1 MVESFTMPHR
11 VPWTGMLLT
20 TLVATCHA
28 FTITT
33 GTASNGVTTLKV
45 PYHRQG
51 FPISG
56 RTSRSGSTRQ
66 RKTITAIRS
75 TLNEDTDTNTEE
87 EIMKMDLSHVSP
99 VDSVGN
105 QDNSTDRMTK
115 NWTTGHTPM
124 VLLGD
129 IENRDPPGILANS
142 LPVDIPYDIRN
153 DVFWDSRNPWIKW
166 IDADISD
173 ATMRIFSSE
182 LGVQEFVRTTRPE
195 ERLPDSSQIPVDL
208 LLSRGVDTLEDIALH
223 LGRIPYRKRYP
234 EGRPS
239 ESNTTM
245 GPERRTVVIL
255 GSGWAAHAFIKVADT
270 YKLRLIVV
278 SPSNHFV
285 FTPML
290 ASSAVG
296 TVEYRSMTE
305 AVRAAN
311 PYIDDYLEGKATDI
325 DVHGKKISVQLKS
338 LLNGVREGE
347 PPQLELKYDHLIV
360 SVGCQVEDRG
370 VPGADKAFRL
380 KSTDDAVKLRQ
391 AIGECLEYASRPD
404 VAGPDHV
411 QERRNR
417 ATFLIVGGGP
427 TGVELAGEMLDLAAD
442 ITRFNKGAYPK
453 LNGDIQVVLAHSGP
467 DLVPQFEKHLRLEA
481 LKSLEK
487 KGAKVLLNT
496 RVNEVGDGFATLL
509 TKRLDPT
516 TGEVVGR
523 DEFIL
528 PVGITVWC
536 AGTAPVEFVDKLLA
550 QLPSEARNPDGR
562 IKVDKW
568 LRPKMPTKELL
579 GSVLVLGDAAA
590 FPEGSEAIAT
600 DRLLPQTAQ
609 VAGQQGAYAARLLT
623 RGYNMSS
630 LPVPSLGEESP
641 DVDPLMVQWLQL
653 RGITRAPP
661 FQFLN
666 LGLLAYLG
674 GNEALTQVQL
684 GDVPLF
690 SYFGSIAFVLWR
702 SVYLVKQVATR
713 NRVLVTFDWIKSS
726 IFGRDMTRF

>member
-1 MVESFTMPHR
+1 MYGKQT
-11 VPWTGMLLT
+11 
-20 TLVATCHA
+20 
-28 FTITT
+28 
-33 GTASNGVTTLKV
+33 
-45 PYHRQG
+45 
-51 FPISG
+51 G
-56 RTSRSGSTRQ
+56 RTES
-66 RKTITAIRS
+66 KTVTAILS
-75 TLNEDTDTNTEE
+75 TLNEDTGTETDIDTDTGADFYAGVKTGPSDDVTVTSSSNVGPV
-87 EIMKMDLSHVSP
+87 SHGNITDRIIDNARIPSILPGDIRSTNQENLQEATIESP
-99 VDSVGN
+99 VEFETGI
-105 QDNSTDRMTK
+105 K
-115 NWTTGHTPM
+115 NGATASPSMSGAVTPLDLKGE
-124 VLLGD
+124 VL
-129 IENRDPPGILANS
+129 I
-142 LPVDIPYDIRN
+142 
-153 DVFWDSRNPWIKW
+153 DSRNPFIKW
-166 IDADISD
+166 IEADVSD
-173 ATMRIFSSE
+173 STMRIVSSE
-182 LGVQEFVRTTRPE
+182 LGVKDFVRTINTPNPRE
-195 ERLPDSSQIPVDL
+195 GLPDSSQVPVDL
-208 LLSRGVDTLEDIALH
+208 LLSRGIDTLEDIALH
-223 LGRIPYRKRYP
+223 LGRIPNLKRDP
-234 EGRPS
+234 DKDSTDGSSIER
-239 ESNTTM
+239 
-245 GPERRTVVIL
+245 ERRTIVIL
-255 GSGWAAHAFIKVADT
+255 GSGWGAHAFIKVADC

-278 SPSNHFV
+278 SPANHFV

-325 DVHGKKISVQLKS
+325 DVHNRKVVVQLKS
-338 LLNGVREGE
+338 LLDGVREGE
-347 PPQLELKYDHLIV
+347 PPTVELEYDHLIV

-380 KSTDDAVKLRQ
+380 KTTDDAVKLRQ

-442 ITRFNKGAYPK
+442 ITRANKGTYPK

-467 DLVPQFEKHLRLEA
+467 DLVPQFEKKLRLEA
-481 LKSLEK
+481 LKSLQK

-496 RVNEVGDGFATLL
+496 RVNEVGDGFANLV
-509 TKRLDPT
+509 TKRFDPI
-516 TGEVVGR
+516 TGQVVGL
-523 DEFIL
+523 DEINL
-528 PVGITVWC
+528 PLGITVWC
-536 AGTAPVEFVDKLLA
+536 AGTAPVDFVDRLLA

-568 LRPKMPTKELL
+568 LRPKMPTNDLV

-590 FPEGSEAIAT
+590 FPEGSEIIAS

-623 RGYNMSS
+623 RGYNMSA
-630 LPVPSLGEESP
+630 LPVPSLDETCQG
-641 DVDPLMVQWLQL
+641 VDPLMVTWLQL

-674 GNEALTQVQL
+674 GNEALTQVQI
-684 GDVPLF
+684 GDFPLF

-713 NRVLVTFDWIKSS
+713 NRILVTFDWIKSS